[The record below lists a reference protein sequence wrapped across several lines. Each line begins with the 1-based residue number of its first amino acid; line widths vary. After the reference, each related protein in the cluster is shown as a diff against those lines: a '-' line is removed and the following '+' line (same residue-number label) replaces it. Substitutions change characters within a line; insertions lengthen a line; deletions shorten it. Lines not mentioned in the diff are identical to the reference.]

1 MCAIAAG
8 CSVATTMSFTA
19 IDGLPMGTRS
29 GALDPGIILYLLE
42 HEKMDVLRT
51 LLLCSSLAEATVL
64 TGGGKFLYASLVNCR
79 QEIHGHRKIVMQ
91 IPLQVT
97 FEGTD
102 PSEAVRVAIGR
113 EVERLEKHNRHII
126 GCRVAIIA
134 PSHKHHHG
142 TGFHVHISLTV
153 PRHETVIVNHAPSD
167 DKRYEHIEVAI
178 KDAFA
183 AARRQLDDLAQQ
195 S

>member
-102 PSEAVRVAIGR
+102 PSGGR
-113 EVERLEKHNRHII
+113 
-126 GCRVAIIA
+126 
-134 PSHKHHHG
+134 
-142 TGFHVHISLTV
+142 
-153 PRHETVIVNHAPSD
+153 
-167 DKRYEHIEVAI
+167 
-178 KDAFA
+178 
-183 AARRQLDDLAQQ
+183 ARCDRT
-195 S
+195 